1 MNAQLFALIVL
12 AYSPDGQLQVGHQG
26 PFLNAQACGVA
37 LVMHRA
43 ELQRRGY
50 ARPMVDAQ
58 CRSVEVPQEAAE
70 AARRMIE
77 RQQGPGA

>member
-1 MNAQLFALIVL
+1 MNAQLFVLLVL
-12 AYSPDGQLQVGHQG
+12 AYSPDGQFQVGHQG
-26 PFLNAQACGVA
+26 PFITSVACVA
-37 LVMHRA
+37 ALATHRV

-58 CRSVEVPQEAAE
+58 CRSVEVPPEAAE
-70 AARRMIE
+70 AARRLIE